1 VIFDQ
6 LQDLFLALHRIG
18 QGQVD
23 HFDSPASS
31 QMLPAD
37 HAPAVLVVGGE
48 DLVARLQVEPLGDHV
63 HALGGIARHGDFV
76 RGGIEKLGRPGRHL
90 IPGSKA
96 VVHRVAFELAHAGAN
111 RVDHHAGRGS
121 HAATVEVDQAGIEEE
136 LLTNAFPQGL
146 LCRKGLNIVLQVF
159 ELVGKGAGYFGQ
171 DAGCRQRGGQGFYK
185 GASFHRVCVIIN
197 IDNAHSADKK
207 RQVRLGGK

>member
-1 VIFDQ
+1 MFMPSVVLRVTAISSGAALRNSAALDATSSRDPKLWCTGSPSNWRMQALTASITMRGVAPTLPQ
-6 LQDLFLALHRIG
+6 LRW
-18 QGQVD
+18 
-23 HFDSPASS
+23 
-31 QMLPAD
+31 
-37 HAPAVLVVGGE
+37 
-48 DLVARLQVEPLGDHV
+48 
-63 HALGGIARHGDFV
+63 
-76 RGGIEKLGRPGRHL
+76 
-90 IPGSKA
+90 
-96 VVHRVAFELAHAGAN
+96 
-111 RVDHHAGRGS
+111 
-121 HAATVEVDQAGIEEE
+121 DQAGIEEE

-207 RQVRLGGK
+207 RPVRLRGK